1 MARAGT
7 YRDRVVFQRKVSSGK
22 DALGNDVYD
31 WQPLLAVW
39 GNLREAP
46 GREVIA
52 AGRLEAPVPGTL
64 RLRANVAVAGI
75 TSEDRAVVR
84 GFVWD
89 INSPPVDTDGRG
101 REYEFTI
108 LRGGAVQ

>member
-7 YRDRVVFQRKVSSGK
+7 YRDRAAFQRKVPSGK
-22 DALGNDVYD
+22 DALGNDVSD
-31 WQPLLAVW
+31 WQPLLSVW

-64 RLRANVAVAGI
+64 RVRASAAVAGI
-75 TSEDRAVVR
+75 TAADRVVVR
-84 GFVWD
+84 GFTWD
-89 INSPPVDTDGRG
+89 INSPPVDVDGRG
-101 REYEFTI
+101 REFELTI